1 MVHALQHRT
10 DGRVPAIEGTWI
22 TVQILGHPGVRQA
35 RLAADDRVHNLVAHG
50 ASVRREFDEDT
61 ERQAVHLGLQA
72 TDVV

>member
-10 DGRVPAIEGTWI
+10 NGRIPAIEGTRV

-35 RLAADDRVHNLVAHG
+35 RLAADDRVHDLVAHG
-50 ASVRREFDEDT
+50 ACVREFNEDA
-61 ERQAVHLGLQA
+61 ECQAVYLRLQA